1 MLAAWL
7 AVALALPACAQIPA
21 QSPAAEWKLSTALG
35 PAYPLGWAGK
45 VWADLIRERSGGR
58 LDVKVFPGAALV
70 QRDPAREFGAL
81 RDGVV
86 DLAVGSATIW
96 AAQVKELNLVALPWL
111 VPDRDALDRLLQ
123 TGIAGRLSAAMLAA
137 GVMPLAWAADGFR
150 ELATRSAVHLPADLS
165 GLSLR
170 APYSSLLLET
180 LQGMGAAPR
189 ALNADASRG
198 MVLDGEETS
207 VAAYAAARLYVSGYS
222 HLLLW
227 GAHADALVL
236 AINPGAWERLSESD
250 RALVAQAARDAA
262 QRASAMARRLSDR
275 PALDELSRQGV
286 TVTQL
291 TPAGK
296 QRFREAVQPVYERW
310 AAIVGADLLREA
322 QAALGAPR

>member
-7 AVALALPACAQIPA
+7 AVALALPACAQVPA
-21 QSPAAEWKLSTALG
+21 QAPAAEWKLSTALG

-81 RDGVV
+81 RDGVI
-86 DLAVGSATIW
+86 DLAVGSAAIW
-96 AAQVKELNLVALPWL
+96 ASQVKELNLVALPWL
-111 VPDRDALDRLLQ
+111 VPDRDALEGLLR
-123 TGIAGRLSAAMLAA
+123 ADVAARLSAAVLAA

-150 ELATRSAVHLPADLS
+150 ELATRSAVHLPADLN

-170 APYSSLLLET
+170 APYSPLLFET

-236 AINPGAWERLSESD
+236 AINPGVWERLSESD

-262 QRASAMARRLSDR
+262 QRASAMAHRLSDR

-286 TVTQL
+286 TVTRL